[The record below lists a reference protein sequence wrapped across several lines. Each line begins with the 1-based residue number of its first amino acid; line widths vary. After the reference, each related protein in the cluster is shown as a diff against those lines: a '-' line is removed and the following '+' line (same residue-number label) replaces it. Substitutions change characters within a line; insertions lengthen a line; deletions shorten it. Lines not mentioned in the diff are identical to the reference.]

1 MQHSVMDFKTE
12 NLTWAPTSP
21 FLRAFLSFVHFID
34 RAEQCSSLII
44 ELACLIITALTAVL
58 VVMIVD
64 LLVKIF
70 ILQTD
75 QVNQTSDRTIA
86 NVFFCQKVNEPL
98 PWPYCVLLVIKQ
110 LVIGSLLCIR
120 DTQFHQASVFPMTE
134 FWRLCLADLQRA
146 KFWMMVHSV
155 IVPYLLKSVL
165 NSSSSAFWGTFP
177 TKVSSPLLNIWIKN
191 VYRQKGDKINSIDEN
206 KWKQQSSWCLR
217 SAAGSHIT
225 FLYLSCKLLHSC
237 GHKQVLHL
245 KAFWGEVVVIRWQR
259 WSLWNRGESS
269 IFGQLWLWWVTSY
282 SCEPK
287 STAW

>member
-1 MQHSVMDFKTE
+1 MFQTVLTSQSQTVEVQPDEEVTLRCSNISRVITYTLWSRIDVKRNKIRAPPLCTGLVVMDFKTE

-86 NVFFCQKVNEPL
+86 NVFFRQKVNEPL

-146 KFWMMVHSV
+146 VLDDGAFCDCAILAKECPEFFLICLLGHISHKNIFT
-155 IVPYLLKSVL
+155 IVKYL
-165 NSSSSAFWGTFP
+165 
-177 TKVSSPLLNIWIKN
+177 
-191 VYRQKGDKINSIDEN
+191 N
-206 KWKQQSSWCLR
+206 KKRL
-217 SAAGSHIT
+217 
-225 FLYLSCKLLHSC
+225 
-237 GHKQVLHL
+237 
-245 KAFWGEVVVIRWQR
+245 
-259 WSLWNRGESS
+259 
-269 IFGQLWLWWVTSY
+269 
-282 SCEPK
+282 
-287 STAW
+287 

>member
-1 MQHSVMDFKTE
+1 MHCSSGDAAFCHGFQNGKFD
-12 NLTWAPTSP
+12 LTWPTSP

-34 RAEQCSSLII
+34 RAERCSSLII

-120 DTQFHQASVFPMTE
+120 DTQFHQTSVFPMTE
-134 FWRLCLADLQRA
+134 SWRLCWQTYGGQR
-146 KFWMMVHSV
+146 FGW
-155 IVPYLLKSVL
+155 
-165 NSSSSAFWGTFP
+165 
-177 TKVSSPLLNIWIKN
+177 
-191 VYRQKGDKINSIDEN
+191 
-206 KWKQQSSWCLR
+206 WC
-217 SAAGSHIT
+217 I
-225 FLYLSCKLLHSC
+225 
-237 GHKQVLHL
+237 
-245 KAFWGEVVVIRWQR
+245 
-259 WSLWNRGESS
+259 
-269 IFGQLWLWWVTSY
+269 LWLCHSQ
-282 SCEPK
+282 
-287 STAW
+287 